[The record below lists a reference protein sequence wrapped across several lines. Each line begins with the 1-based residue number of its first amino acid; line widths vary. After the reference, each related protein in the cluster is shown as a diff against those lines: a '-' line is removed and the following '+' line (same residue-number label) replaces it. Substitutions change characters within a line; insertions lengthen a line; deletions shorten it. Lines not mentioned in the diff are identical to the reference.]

1 MYIVYVLLM
10 ISSILNIH
18 IRFPN
23 YSNNKGVSYG
33 K

>member
-10 ISSILNIH
+10 ISFIIYIH

-23 YSNNKGVSYG
+23 YSNNNGVSYG